1 MAPYSAE
8 IWLSQPRSGYAKLGT
23 EGTALFEFCAFWLD
37 PMMLPA
43 ESARRLRDTVLPH
56 FRAHFEPFVEHYP
69 FLGEP
74 LALQVRHHHGET
86 FIYGA
91 QECPDLVDFDLLCA
105 LLWQVAAHYGDLHLH
120 ISDED
125 YLVCRHYDTLP
136 QWLSPA
142 VLHNRVWLQGL
153 RVVAIPTA
161 HLNAGLPL
169 ELAEAVAFL
178 RKNGFQCPVLV
189 EVGEGLARRA
199 QEWPQSLSGVVDV
212 TLRLTPEQAATLA
225 RHAWVASA
233 ALMRGLESS
242 PAGAAGAAPPGRE
255 AAVAVPDW
263 LAEVGRGSDML
274 AALTRGWPDAR
285 PPAPPAPT
293 TEAPDL
299 SRLALQ
305 RSLKAHGRLAEF
317 VSPRAFAP
325 APATAAA
332 TAEEERAGDMMQRVE
347 AFLKE
352 PPEDWSEEDEGEH
365 FDGEPDID
373 EDDFFEFFLTEA
385 LRVTD
390 LEPYRAGASASAD
403 GAPAY
408 NDDSDYTS
416 E

>member
-8 IWLSQPRSGYAKLGT
+8 IWLSQPRSGYAKVGT

-43 ESARRLRDTVLPH
+43 DSARWLRDTVLPH
-56 FRAHFEPFVEHYP
+56 LRAHFEPFVEHYP

-74 LALQVRHHHGET
+74 LTLQIQQDHGET

-136 QWLSPA
+136 PWLSPA

-161 HLNAGLPL
+161 HLHAGLPL
-169 ELAEAVAFL
+169 ELAEAVGFL
-178 RKNGFQCPVLV
+178 RKNGFQCPTLV

-199 QEWPQSLSGVVDV
+199 EEWPQSLAGVVDV

-225 RHAWVASA
+225 HHAWVASA

-242 PAGAAGAAPPGRE
+242 ASSAAPLGRE

-263 LAEVGRGSDML
+263 LAEVGSGADLL
-274 AALTRGWPDAR
+274 AALARGWPDRAA
-285 PPAPPAPT
+285 PLPA
-293 TEAPDL
+293 TETADL

-317 VSPRAFAP
+317 VPPRAFAP
-325 APATAAA
+325 TPATA
-332 TAEEERAGDMMQRVE
+332 TAEEERAGDMMKRVE

-352 PPEDWSEEDEGEH
+352 PPEDWSEEDEGERS
-365 FDGEPDID
+365 DGEPDID

-390 LEPYRAGASASAD
+390 LEPYRAGASAD
-403 GAPAY
+403 GAY

-416 E
+416 D